1 MHAQLELG
9 NMKGKVTVWIWKANI
24 KIALERA
31 SVSAGLEWFRYCPVV
46 G

>member
-1 MHAQLELG
+1 MHAQLDLG
-9 NMKGKVTVWIWKANI
+9 NMKGKVTVWMWEANI